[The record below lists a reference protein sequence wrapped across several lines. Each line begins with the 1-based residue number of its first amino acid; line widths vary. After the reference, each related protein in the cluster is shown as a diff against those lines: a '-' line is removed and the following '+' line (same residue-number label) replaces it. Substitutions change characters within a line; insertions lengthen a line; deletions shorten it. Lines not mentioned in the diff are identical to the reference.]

1 MSQPH
6 FANTIFILSESVDAN
21 GASQDDSLFNPA
33 FSHLQL
39 IFTKELTKQDHG
51 TFRTLSYPSRT
62 FNESSL
68 TFIVGLNR
76 KLKGQE
82 PYKPYTGLGSRRRRA
97 RETEP
102 LREKVDNGEGQKV
115 YLYSVSRFLASQ

>member
-39 IFTKELTKQDHG
+39 IFTKEFTKQDHG

-76 KLKGQE
+76 KLKDQE
-82 PYKPYTGLGSRRRRA
+82 PYTGLGSRRRGA

-115 YLYSVSRFLASQ
+115 YL